1 MVVKEIN
8 GLWSVHFSFSRQGVD
23 YAMNQYLNK
32 DISTIDQESFKLKLI
47 DYVRSHFRMKVDH
60 EIISLG
66 LGGIKLGSHQ
76 TDVRFIFNEFPD
88 DFHSIDFSVPLFK
101 ENANH
106 HSILRF
112 TDGENEIRKVLSKSN
127 NYSYSFTRKEYSSE
141 GSERREINLIWV
153 IGSLIVG
160 VITGLV
166 LLNRHYRVNRV

>member
-66 LGGIKLGSHQ
+66 
-76 TDVRFIFNEFPD
+76 
-88 DFHSIDFSVPLFK
+88 
-101 ENANH
+101 
-106 HSILRF
+106 
-112 TDGENEIRKVLSKSN
+112 
-127 NYSYSFTRKEYSSE
+127 
-141 GSERREINLIWV
+141 
-153 IGSLIVG
+153 
-160 VITGLV
+160 
-166 LLNRHYRVNRV
+166 